1 MEGSAPHNRSW
12 LHRLFISS
20 DEPRLRAG
28 WRLVGQVLLMAF
40 SIAIFASLG
49 NLLLGRLAD
58 ISFASFLLFS
68 TLIACLAITAS
79 VFIARR
85 LLDQRS
91 FISLGLLGN
100 KQAIYD
106 FLFGIVL
113 TGLMIGL
120 IYLLEWLFD
129 WLEVESFAWQME
141 SWGSL
146 SASILVMLMLFALVG
161 WQEELLGRG
170 YWLQNL
176 SDGLNQSLGV
186 LLSSAIFALAHVFNP
201 NLSWQALLGLFLS
214 GLFLAYGYLRTKQL
228 WLPIGLHLG
237 WNFFEGTV
245 FGFPVSGQYY
255 YQLIRQTASGPDM
268 ITGGTFGPEGGLIL
282 LPALLLG
289 TTGIYWYTM
298 NRKFAP
304 QEQPENT

>member
-1 MEGSAPHNRSW
+1 MEGSTPPNRSF

-20 DEPRLRAG
+20 DEPRLHAG
-28 WRLVGQVLLMAF
+28 WRLLGQALLMAF
-40 SIAIFASLG
+40 SIVILGTLG
-49 NLLLGRLAD
+49 NFLLSTLAD
-58 ISFASFLLFS
+58 ISFAGFLLFS

-85 LLDQRS
+85 FLDQRS

-100 KQAIYD
+100 RQALYD
-106 FLFGIVL
+106 LLFGIAL

-120 IYLLEWLFD
+120 IYLLEWLFG

-141 SWGSL
+141 SWGNV
-146 SASILVMLMLFALVG
+146 SASILVMLVLFALVS
-161 WQEELLGRG
+161 WQEELLSRG

-186 LLSSAIFALAHVFNP
+186 LLSSAIFALVHVVNP
-201 NLSWQALLGLFLS
+201 NVSWAAFLGLFFS
-214 GLFLAYGYLRTKQL
+214 GLFLAYGYVRTKQL

-255 YQLIRQTASGPDM
+255 YQLVRQTASGPDI
-268 ITGGTFGPEGGLIL
+268 ITGGAFGPESGLIL

-289 TTGIYWYTM
+289 TAGIYWYTM
-298 NRKFAP
+298 NRNQVP
-304 QEQPENT
+304 QEQSENT